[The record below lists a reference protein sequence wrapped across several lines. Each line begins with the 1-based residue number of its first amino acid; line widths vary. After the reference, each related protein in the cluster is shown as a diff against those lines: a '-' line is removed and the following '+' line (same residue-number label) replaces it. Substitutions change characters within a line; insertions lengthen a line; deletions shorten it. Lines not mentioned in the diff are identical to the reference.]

1 MKLENGVIT
10 MNKMV
15 NYFKGVKSELSRVR
29 WSKKNE
35 VAKDFAAVLIT
46 ILLLV
51 GFFVLSDFLIVN
63 IKELLF

>member
-1 MKLENGVIT
+1 

-15 NYFKGVKSELSRVR
+15 NYFKGVKSELKRVR
-29 WSKKNE
+29 WSKRNE
-35 VAKDFAAVLIT
+35 VAKDFVAVVVT

-51 GFFVLSDFLIVN
+51 GFFALSDFLIVN

>member
-1 MKLENGVIT
+1 